1 MQPGLFF
8 FPLYHTNE
16 AVKDFYVLVTLT
28 VYNRAFPDL
37 DMVNQ
42 FLNDFPVK
50 LLHIQIAA
58 NDACPLPDIFN
69 FLSGFPFFCQKSLQP
84 GRLLDAFLF
93 AFLNQDSKGIA
104 IDRAADLILVELGGH
119 VFQLSN
125 TPPQSADLQLRILL
139 FGCAFGKYLL
149 FQLVQHLVFILCYR
163 VAYRSNKQ

>member
-1 MQPGLFF
+1 MPGLRMQPGLFF
-8 FPLYHTNE
+8 FPLYHTYE
-16 AVKDFYVLVTLT
+16 AVKDFNVLVTLT

-149 FQLVQHLVFILCYR
+149 FQLVQHLVFILC
-163 VAYRSNKQ
+163 